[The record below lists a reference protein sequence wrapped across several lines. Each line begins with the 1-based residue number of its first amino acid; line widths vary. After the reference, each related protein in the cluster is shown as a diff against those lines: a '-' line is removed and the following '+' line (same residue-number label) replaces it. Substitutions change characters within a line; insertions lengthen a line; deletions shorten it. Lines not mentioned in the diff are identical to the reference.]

1 MASRRKRKEAEKS
14 RPAERRIDETSYL
27 TGKRRG
33 GCLREEVWYE
43 GRTVVKYNLA
53 YINHHRCSGDN
64 GRVLGF
70 DNSHDCHH
78 RHYMGRVER
87 IEFPGYDALL
97 SRFQDEL
104 QELWRMEDEENG

>member
-1 MASRRKRKEAEKS
+1 MARRTKRNGTGKS
-14 RPAERRIDETSYL
+14 RPAEKRIDETSYL

-33 GCLREEVWYE
+33 ACLREEVWYE
-43 GRTVVKYNLA
+43 GHQVVKYNLA
-53 YINHHRCSGDN
+53 YINHRRCLVDN

-70 DNSHDCHH
+70 DNSHDYHH
-78 RHYMGRVER
+78 RHYMGRVAK

-104 QELWRMEDEENG
+104 QELWRLEDEEDD